1 MARHAPMIVLNETD
15 REVLGHWLR
24 SPTTPQRL
32 VLRARIV
39 LAATEGLTNEQ
50 IGARW
55 NCSRQTA
62 GLWRSRYVEGG
73 LDGLADAP
81 GRGRPP
87 EITEAKIAEIV
98 AATLQ
103 LPPGET
109 HWSARRLA
117 KVVGVNHMAVHRI
130 WKAHR
135 LAPHRT
141 ETFKFSN
148 DPQLV
153 PKVVDVVGL
162 YLNPPKKALVL
173 SVDVKSQIQA
183 IERTQPLLPIR
194 PGLPARYTHDY
205 TRHGTTDLYA
215 ALNVAT
221 GEVLARCYPRHRHQ
235 EFLDFL
241 KLIHRRFPRREVHLI
256 LDNASTHLEA
266 SVKEWFAKHKRFHV
280 HFTPTGS
287 SWLNQVETWF
297 GILGN
302 RALRRGSFASVAA
315 LIAAITRFLDIW
327 KQEAAPFA
335 WTKTADDILTKAVR
349 NV

>member
-1 MARHAPMIVLNETD
+1 MPRHAPMIALSEPD
-15 REVLGHWLR
+15 REILRHWLR

-32 VLRARIV
+32 VVRARIV

-55 NCSRQTA
+55 SCSRQPA
-62 GLWRSRYVEGG
+62 SLWRNRYVDLG

-87 EITEAKIAEIV
+87 EITEAKIAQIV
-98 AATLQ
+98 AETLRP
-103 LPPGET
+103 PPGET

-117 KVVGVNHMAVHRI
+117 KVVGVNHMAVHRV

-205 TRHGTTDLYA
+205 VRPGTTDLYA

-221 GEVLARCYPRHRHQ
+221 GEVLARCYR
-235 EFLDFL
+235 
-241 KLIHRRFPRREVHLI
+241 
-256 LDNASTHLEA
+256 
-266 SVKEWFAKHKRFHV
+266 
-280 HFTPTGS
+280 
-287 SWLNQVETWF
+287 
-297 GILGN
+297 
-302 RALRRGSFASVAA
+302 
-315 LIAAITRFLDIW
+315 
-327 KQEAAPFA
+327 
-335 WTKTADDILTKAVR
+335 
-349 NV
+349 